1 MARTV
6 THRAR
11 GTKHHNELSRFLKG
25 VEAPTDALAAMRSS
39 FDVDLT
45 MTIRRLVEVRKNYF
59 VSMEYELHAPL
70 PGEHPYN
77 AFPSDFSLS
86 TNALEVGLRFS
97 LHLMI
102 EVCLERWQISP
113 S

>member
-11 GTKHHNELSRFLKG
+11 GTKHHNELSRFLRG
-25 VEAPTDALAAMRSS
+25 VEAPTDARVS

-70 PGEHPYN
+70 PGEHPYD

-102 EVCLERWQISP
+102 KVCLERWQISP